1 MLEIILVPGPIVAF
15 QASGTLSGE
24 DYDRLT
30 AEIDR
35 QLDAHENVGLFAD
48 VSKLEGLSLPAL
60 AKDLQYAVRKLGELH
75 RLQRV
80 AVVTGKAWLRA
91 WTQLAWQLVP
101 KSTVRTF
108 EASQHDN
115 ALAWASEVS
124 SEAPRRALR
133 WIETSRPDAYAFA
146 WNGKITSADIDEVFE
161 RLERELE
168 SHISV
173 RVLARIEHMGGIRL
187 QALLRTTFARV
198 KALGLRKMER
208 YAIVARSGWL
218 ERYVELANHLSPV
231 EMRYFPIERE
241 REAWAWI
248 EAEPAKQGAAA
259 SDDPQEP
266 TDVARA

>member
-1 MLEIILVPGPIVAF
+1 MLDIIAVPGPVVAF

-35 QLDAHENVGLFAD
+35 QLDAHENIGLFAD
-48 VSKLEGLSLPAL
+48 IRNLDGLSLPAI
-60 AKDLQYAVRKLGELH
+60 AKDLQYAFGKIGELH
-75 RLQRV
+75 RLERV

-91 WTQLAWQLVP
+91 WSQLAWALVP
-101 KSTVRTF
+101 RSTVRSY
-108 EASQHDN
+108 EAPQRDS

-124 SEAPRRALR
+124 AEAPRRALR
-133 WIETSRPDAYAFA
+133 WIETTRPDAFAFA
-146 WNGKITSADIDEVFE
+146 WNGTITRVDVDEVFE

-168 SHISV
+168 SHSSV
-173 RVLARIEHMGGIRL
+173 CLLARIEHMGGIRL

-198 KALGLRKMER
+198 KALGLRKAQR
-208 YAIVARSGWL
+208 YAIVARASWL
-218 ERYVELANHLSPV
+218 ERYVEIASHLSPV

-248 EAEPAKQGAAA
+248 EAEPATHEPSPPA
-259 SDDPQEP
+259 EP
-266 TDVARA
+266 TDVAQA